1 MSFSASIHPGVLGWL
16 AGVFWLLFLILACF
30 RVPWAILRREAGL
43 QHLFLGS
50 LLLVAFLWQ
59 LRADINFTVSI
70 HLLLATTLTLM
81 FYWPMALLATS
92 FALLTVTLTGGAD
105 WQMLGING
113 LVACVFPVMV
123 SHWVWRWVD
132 TRLPANFFIFALVA
146 GGVGAAAATLA
157 SGLGVIAIAWLFT
170 GGHEFSRLTS
180 EYFLFLPLT
189 LPPEAVVNGMIITG
203 LTAFMPDWV
212 RAFDPKR
219 YLDDQ

>member
-1 MSFSASIHPGVLGWL
+1 MSFSASIDPGFWGGL
-16 AGVFWLLFLILACF
+16 AGLVWLLLLTLAGF
-30 RVPWAILRREAGL
+30 KVPWAILRRETGL

-59 LRADINFTVSI
+59 LRADINFAVSI

-81 FYWPMALLATS
+81 FYWPLALLATS
-92 FALLTVTLTGGAD
+92 FALLSVTLFGGAS

-113 LVACVFPVMV
+113 LVVCALPVMV

-132 TRLPANFFIFALVA
+132 TQLPANFFIFALVA

-157 SGLGVIAIAWLFT
+157 SGLAVIAIAWLFT
-170 GGHEFSRLTS
+170 SGHEFARLSS
-180 EYFLFLPLT
+180 EYFVFLPLT
-189 LPPEAVVNGMIITG
+189 LPPEAVINGMIITG

-212 RAFDPKR
+212 RAFDPQR
-219 YLDDQ
+219 YLDEQ